1 MEQEVNT
8 YGVGK
13 NVNFGV
19 LGLEMEFHLPHRGR
33 LGMSWNSVNLW
44 ESWGTLEPRF
54 FNRFFL
60 FFLMGDEVILK
71 P

>member
-1 MEQEVNT
+1 MEREVNC

-13 NVNFGV
+13 NVNLGV
-19 LGLEMEFHLPHRGR
+19 LGLEHLPHRGR

-54 FNRFFL
+54 FHRFFL
-60 FFLMGDEVILK
+60 FLMGG
-71 P
+71 

>member
-19 LGLEMEFHLPHRGR
+19 LGLEMEFPSPSPRQVGNVLELCEP
-33 LGMSWNSVNLW
+33 LGELGDLGAQVFQ
-44 ESWGTLEPRF
+44 PF
-54 FNRFFL
+54 FFCFF
-60 FFLMGDEVILK
+60 
-71 P
+71 